1 MTHMAN
7 LTYLCLISNGLFG
20 KVFVILD
27 SRKLQ
32 IILMQYSFRFF
43 VSWIIS
49 AVLMYAAFYF
59 WHGVFLND
67 LNNISFSKTL
77 FLLLAA
83 LVYLVISYVLYR
95 VYEMRLLNQIISS
108 TLLRGI
114 AAGVAVGFTLFATVT
129 VLGISFTK
137 HMTMTYML
145 ADCLWQMTEQVL
157 GGIIIAIGKAVLFEP
172 KPEEA

>member
-1 MTHMAN
+1 
-7 LTYLCLISNGLFG
+7 
-20 KVFVILD
+20 
-27 SRKLQ
+27 
-32 IILMQYSFRFF
+32 MQYSFRFF

-67 LNNISFSKTL
+67 LDNISFSKTL

-83 LVYLVISYVLYR
+83 LVYLVIAFVLYR
-95 VYEMRLLNQIISS
+95 VYEMRLLNQFVSS
-108 TLLRGI
+108 TLLRGVI
-114 AAGVAVGFTLFATVT
+114 SGIVVGFMLFAVIT

-137 HMTMTYML
+137 NMNMTYMM
-145 ADCLWQMTEQVL
+145 ADCLWQMAEQVL
-157 GGIIIAIGKAVLFEP
+157 GGIIISIGKAVLFEP

>member
-1 MTHMAN
+1 
-7 LTYLCLISNGLFG
+7 
-20 KVFVILD
+20 
-27 SRKLQ
+27 
-32 IILMQYSFRFF
+32 MQYSFRFF

-59 WHGVFLND
+59 WHGIFLND
-67 LNNISFSKTL
+67 LDNISFSKTL

-83 LVYLVISYVLYR
+83 LVYLVISFALYR
-95 VYEMRLLNQIISS
+95 VYEMRLLNQVISS

-114 AAGVAVGFTLFATVT
+114 VSGIVVGFMLFAVIT

-137 HMTMTYML
+137 SMTMTYML
-145 ADCLWQMTEQVL
+145 ADCLWQMAEQVL
-157 GGIIIAIGKAVLFEP
+157 GGIIIAIGKAVLYEP

>member
-1 MTHMAN
+1 
-7 LTYLCLISNGLFG
+7 
-20 KVFVILD
+20 
-27 SRKLQ
+27 
-32 IILMQYSFRFF
+32 
-43 VSWIIS
+43 
-49 AVLMYAAFYF
+49 MYAAFYF
-59 WHGVFLND
+59 WHGIFLND

-83 LVYLVISYVLYR
+83 LVYLVISFVLYR

-114 AAGVAVGFTLFATVT
+114 VSGVIVGFVLFAAIT

-137 HMTMTYML
+137 NMTMTYMM
-145 ADCLWQMTEQVL
+145 ADCLWQMAEQVL
-157 GGIIIAIGKAVLFEP
+157 GGIVIAIGKAVLFEP